1 MKKAQDQMASLANFT
16 KHLKKLTPMLSNSS
30 KKAEEDGTLPT
41 SFYEASL
48 TQILKPEKDT
58 TRKL

>member
-1 MKKAQDQMASLANFT
+1 MKKAQDQMASLVNFT
-16 KHLKKLTPMLSNSS
+16 KRLKKLTPILSNSS
-30 KKAEEDGTLPT
+30 KKPEEDGTLPN